1 MTADLDNLYER
12 MLERISQL
20 RQERTEH
27 EEILAFYT
35 KVLAAQREAQ
45 KEITVSEIDL
55 PEEQIKLKVDEG
67 FPLLERQSFPVD
79 KDCAK
84 KLFQELCQIS
94 LEENPAFPFSGPT
107 FIRPWILSKGNGTGF
122 SRKPRRKDPMS
133 HRWIA

>member
-1 MTADLDNLYER
+1 MIDDLDNLYER

-79 KDCAK
+79 KDFAK
-84 KLFQELCQIS
+84 KLI
-94 LEENPAFPFSGPT
+94 
-107 FIRPWILSKGNGTGF
+107 
-122 SRKPRRKDPMS
+122 
-133 HRWIA
+133 